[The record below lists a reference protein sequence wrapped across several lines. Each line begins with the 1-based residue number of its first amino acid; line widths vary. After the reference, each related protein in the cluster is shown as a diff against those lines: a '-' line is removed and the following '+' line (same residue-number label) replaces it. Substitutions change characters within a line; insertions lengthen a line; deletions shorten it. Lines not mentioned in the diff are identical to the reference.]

1 MSFYPVA
8 GPLSTNARDPGTT
21 IRNPSTALLGI
32 DSEDRFTDFVAA
44 RASTTSSPFDFT
56 ITKPENIMAGFF
68 TRVGVTE
75 VAFPWVI
82 PNVNEKSNRIICN
95 FVALGV
101 PGQAL
106 ITLDVGFYTPR
117 DLALAIQ
124 GSVLDAVAIPAMAA
138 SGFAMDY
145 GLSMFEGFASY
156 PNASESAFKYTCV
169 TPGYTIAFA
178 PLNYNVSTY
187 PYPATTKQ
195 LFDVLGFTT
204 ANTVQAS
211 TASGSITFCQWT
223 RYVDITCQQLTLN
236 QSLKDAA
243 SQPVVHDMLARLY
256 VSAAPGQSSTGSP
269 VILYSQLS
277 PPVVQ
282 PVPPVVPPLE
292 PVPVNPYLNLPYQAS
307 AAIGSPCFPGNAATT
322 IYKDYAHPKQIQW
335 LPNQNVPGYLRF
347 IVYDDSG
354 APLQEALGPTSP
366 PSVNWSMTIQFSE
379 N

>member
-21 IRNPSTALLGI
+21 IRPPSTALLGI
-32 DSEDRFTDFVAA
+32 DSEDRFPDYVAE
-44 RASTTSSPFDFT
+44 RASTTSSPYDFT
-56 ITKPENIMAGFF
+56 ISKPENIMAGFF

-82 PNVNEKSNRIICN
+82 PNVNQKSNRMICN
-95 FVALGV
+95 FSVAGV

-106 ITLDVGFYTPR
+106 ITLPIAFYTPR
-117 DLALAIQ
+117 DLAF
-124 GSVLDAVAIPAMAA
+124 AVQTAVRAIPAL
-138 SGFAMDY
+138 SGIQFFMDY
-145 GLSMFEGFASY
+145 GLSMFQGAASY
-156 PNASESAFKYTCV
+156 PNAVESAFKYTS
-169 TPGYTIAFA
+169 TGSPGYLVGFS
-178 PLNYNVSTY
+178 PLNYNVPSY

-195 LFDVLGFTT
+195 LFDVMGFTT
-204 ANTVQAS
+204 ANNTAASSGAGTV
-211 TASGSITFCQWT
+211 TFCQWS

-243 SQPVVHDMLARLY
+243 SQPIVHDMLARLY

-269 VILYSQLS
+269 VTLYSQLNPD
-277 PPVVQ
+277 PPGTVS
-282 PVPPVVPPLE
+282 
-292 PVPVNPYLNLPYQAS
+292 VNPYLDPAYQGS

-335 LPNQNVPGYLRF
+335 LPNQNVPGFLRF

-354 APLQEALGPTSP
+354 APLQEAFNTGSGVTSP